1 VSHADLFSSI
11 PPLRLGIVPYLNVQ
25 PLVYGLA
32 EACPQLQLTPA
43 PPSQLQRMLVEGEA
57 DLGIAPTFCAF
68 ANEGLGILPAPG
80 IASDG
85 DVFSVLVVAREPL
98 ASLRRLWRDPHS
110 VTSNALTAIL
120 IRRCWGGRIELTNAP
135 AGDSLEPDD
144 LPAGTGRVL
153 IGDPA
158 IRTRARYSE
167 IIDLGRTWREWTG
180 LPFVFA
186 AWIGPVGTRTGS
198 LGEALR
204 LLRERNA
211 ERLEEVAAA
220 YGGLPDVSV
229 AERTRYLRENLSFRF
244 GARER
249 QAVERFHAES
259 KAAGLIRPDALLRW
273 IGEEE

>member
-1 VSHADLFSSI
+1 MSHDDLFSSI
-11 PPLRLGIVPYLNVQ
+11 PPLRLGVVPYLNVQ

-43 PPSQLQRMLVEGEA
+43 PPSQLQRMLVAGEA
-57 DLGIAPTFCAF
+57 DLGTAPTFCAF
-68 ANEGLGILPAPG
+68 ANEGLGILPAPA

-98 ASLRRLWRDPHS
+98 ASLRRVWRDPHS

-120 IRRCWGGRIELTNAP
+120 IQRRWGGRIEMANPP
-135 AGDSLEPDD
+135 AGVSLDPRE
-144 LPAGTGRVL
+144 LPAATGRVL

-158 IRTRARYSE
+158 LRFRSRYSE
-167 IIDLGRTWREWTG
+167 IIDLGRAWREWTG

-198 LGEALR
+198 LAEALR
-204 LLRERNA
+204 RLRRTNA

-220 YGGLPDVSV
+220 YDGLPDVSV
-229 AERTRYLRENLSFRF
+229 AERARYLRENLSFRF

-249 QAVERFHAES
+249 QAIERFHAES
-259 KAAGLIRPDALLRW
+259 KALGLFNESAKLRW
-273 IGEEE
+273 IG